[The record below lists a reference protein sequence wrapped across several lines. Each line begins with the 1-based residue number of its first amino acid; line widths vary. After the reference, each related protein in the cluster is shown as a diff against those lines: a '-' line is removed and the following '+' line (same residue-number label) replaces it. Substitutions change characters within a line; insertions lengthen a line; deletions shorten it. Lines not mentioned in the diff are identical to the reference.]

1 MKWVFI
7 LSIFVY
13 AVPGGS
19 DPRVFDSIEFSG
31 LKFLSKQTIAV
42 KSGITAAEGKKL
54 AADTEKIKGY
64 LSKEPLVATYKLIDK
79 KNVLTIIVRE
89 REPRYVV
96 AVKKAKGLILFEVD
110 ASFVPFSAEIHRQD
124 VPLVIVS
131 QGDLDGAHF
140 SRNAVKVF
148 ELLERIRAVPL
159 WSEIQSVELR
169 DDGLLDIQLKLR
181 PTVFT
186 VTSEDSEFKRL
197 AAAAGWCDT
206 TGRYPA
212 RMYVRSDF
220 TVIR

>member
-1 MKWVFI
+1 MKWVLI
-7 LSIFVY
+7 LTFCLY

-31 LKFLSKQTIAV
+31 LKYLSKQTIAV
-42 KSGITAAEGKKL
+42 RCGITVTDGKKL
-54 AADTEKIKGY
+54 AADIEKIKGY
-64 LSKEPLVATYKLIDK
+64 LSKEPLAATYKLIDK

-96 AVKKAKGLILFEVD
+96 AVKKTKETVLFEVD

-124 VPLVIVS
+124 VPLVIIG
-131 QGDLDGAHF
+131 QGDLDGAYF

-148 ELLERIRAVPL
+148 EMLERFRSAPL
-159 WSEIQSVELR
+159 WAEIQSVELR
-169 DDGLLDIQLKLR
+169 NDGLLDVQLKLR

-186 VTSEDSEFKRL
+186 VSSEDSEFKRL
-197 AAAAGWCDT
+197 TAAAGWCDT

-212 RMYVRSDF
+212 RMYIRSDF